1 MWLVII
7 CQLLSELRNPKTVF
21 SIPECPAFE
30 ICKSTG
36 ERCEACLS
44 ISVEAWRH
52 NVAAMC
58 NRRR

>member
-1 MWLVII
+1 MWLVIA
-7 CQLLSELRNPKTVF
+7 CQLLSEQCNSKTDF

-36 ERCEACLS
+36 RRCEACLN

-52 NVAAMC
+52 NVAAIC